1 MLTLAVVAA
10 AVAES
15 SDHATAVPSVIG
27 PDLAGL
33 PWFNLAIAAALAAA
47 GAFAWGVARYDDQPR
62 EIGAFAR
69 HVGRNVVV
77 GLFVGAM
84 VYSLAGAWGMGAWQ
98 TFTACGASGL
108 AARGLLDRF
117 RKFGASGAV
126 DRGGL

>member
-1 MLTLAVVAA
+1 MEVADLAP
-10 AVAES
+10 
-15 SDHATAVPSVIG
+15 AVPSVIG

-33 PWFNLAIAAALAAA
+33 PWFNLGIASALAAA
-47 GAFAWGVARYDDQPR
+47 GAFAWGVAQYDDTTV
-62 EIGAFAR
+62 E
-69 HVGRNVVV
+69 VV
-77 GLFVGAM
+77 GFVKHVARNIVVGVFVGAM
-84 VYSLAGAWGMGAWQ
+84 VYSLMGAWGVGAWQ